1 MYSTCLFCNSTLGT
15 TESIEHFP
23 VGRRLAYDAAKGR
36 LWVVCKHR
44 ERWNLSPLE
53 TRWEA
58 IEEAE
63 RAFRATKLRASTDN
77 IALTQLAE
85 GLQLVRVGAAL
96 KPEFAAWRYG
106 DQFGKRRRRHFAW
119 MAIPIIGASMPL
131 MGPLFGL
138 AGVGSLLSLTNSSS
152 VMFKHWRDKKIPLAA
167 VRDND
172 GNLLRL
178 TADNIRKIELAD
190 TDTHDGWQV
199 RVTHSPV
206 VPSRGLSRLLGHREM
221 RAGLSNLE
229 INRQMFG
236 SGTIT
241 EAERAEMERSVAR
254 LTGPAAERALAT
266 ILPHVNLSGGN
277 KNQVQDALQ
286 LANSSK
292 GAQQLLSGMTL
303 KPENRTWLRIRP
315 ESSSFGRLPVA
326 VRLALEM
333 SVHEEDERRAME
345 GELHQ
350 LEERWRDA
358 EVIAKI
364 ADDMFA
370 PSSVEAQ
377 MNAPPRNR
385 DWPLQFSTFP

>member
-1 MYSTCLFCNSTLGT
+1 MYSTCLFCNNTLGT
-15 TESIEHFP
+15 NESIEHFP

-36 LWVVCKHR
+36 LWVVCKHC

-63 RAFRATKLRASTDN
+63 RAFRATKLRTSTDN
-77 IALTQLAE
+77 IALAQLTE

-119 MAIPIIGASMPL
+119 MAVPIVGASMPL

-138 AGVGSLLSLTNSSS
+138 AAVGSLLSLTNSSS
-152 VMFKHWRDKKIPLAA
+152 IMFKHWRDKKIPLAA
-167 VRDND
+167 VRDNE

-178 TADNIRKIELAD
+178 TAENIRNVELWD
-190 TDTHDGWQV
+190 TEAHDGLQL
-199 RVTHSPV
+199 RVTHSPI
-206 VPSRGLSRLLGHREM
+206 VPSRGLPRLLGHREM
-221 RAGLSNLE
+221 RAGLSNSE
-229 INRQMFG
+229 KNRQMFG
-236 SGTIT
+236 AGKIT
-241 EAERAEMERSVAR
+241 EAERAEMERNVAR

-277 KNQVQDALQ
+277 KNQVQDALR
-286 LANSSK
+286 LASSSK
-292 GAQQLLSGMTL
+292 SALQLLGGLTL
-303 KPENRTWLRIRP
+303 KPDERTWWRVRP
-315 ESSSFGRLPVA
+315 ASSAFHKLPVA

-364 ADDMFA
+364 ADGMFV
-370 PSSVEAQ
+370 PSSVDAQ
-377 MNAPPRNR
+377 MNALTRYS
-385 DWPLQFSTFP
+385 D